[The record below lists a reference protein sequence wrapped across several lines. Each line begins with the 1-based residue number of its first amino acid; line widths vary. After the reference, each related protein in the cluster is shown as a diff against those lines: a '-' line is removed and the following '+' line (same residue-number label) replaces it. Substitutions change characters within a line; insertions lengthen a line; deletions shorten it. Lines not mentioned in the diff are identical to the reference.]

1 MKLIIFIANRKFR
14 VNTLN
19 NFIGFHFIRKY
30 LILNFSGVMLSLIGR
45 LFIFFNIA
53 NGISCDGSPII
64 LNKKKGINF
73 WLGGSKYK
81 IKDNYK
87 NLVNN
92 YFNISSV
99 FTNHKKILQLYPLQ
113 ILSNNNFNNPKIVFF
128 SSVRSNKNTIA
139 EDIWRHNKSIL
150 LNNHFLI
157 EKESFWKKYKKKF
170 KLSEQN
176 FFSIYKIIKTKI
188 RLELLEICSK
198 TFKKNLILIGDDLIK
213 AGYLA
218 NKNIFNK
225 NDIKEIYNGNICLDF
240 GSISGS
246 LCLYPRSIQAIESGG
261 LLLQSL
267 QTDSKIIL
275 GSNLSKLTF
284 NNTQDLLYKCDIFLR
299 DKNLF
304 NSYLEKIKTRFKNS
318 ENKIEKSLD
327 KIFNK

>member
-1 MKLIIFIANRKFR
+1 MKLLIFIARKKFR

-19 NFIGFHFIRKY
+19 NFIGFHFVKKY
-30 LILNFSGVMLSLIGR
+30 LILNFSGIILSFIGR
-45 LFIFFNIA
+45 LFLFLNIA
-53 NGISCDGSPII
+53 KGISCDGDPII
-64 LNKKKGINF
+64 LNEKKGINF

-81 IKDNYK
+81 IKDNYN

-92 YFNISSV
+92 YFNINSI
-99 FTNHKKILQLYPLQ
+99 FTNHKKILQLYPLK
-113 ILSNNNFNNPKIVFF
+113 ILSNNNFNNPKIIFF

-139 EDIWRHNKSIL
+139 EDIWNHNKNIL
-150 LNNHFLI
+150 LNNLFLI
-157 EKESFWKKYKKKF
+157 EKDSFWKEYKKKF

-176 FFSIYKIIKTKI
+176 FFSIYKDIKTKI

-213 AGYLA
+213 AGYIA
-218 NKNIFNK
+218 NKSIFNK

-246 LCLYPRSIQAIESGG
+246 LCLYPRSIQVIESGG

-284 NNTQDLLYKCDIFLR
+284 NNAQDMMYKCDIFLR
-299 DKNLF
+299 DKHLF

-318 ENKIEKSLD
+318 ENKIKKSLD